1 MTLQEQLHKVAD
13 TLPPDSS
20 LEYAIER
27 LIFLNKIELGKK
39 QVEEGKVIS
48 QQEIENR
55 VKSWQQ

>member
-1 MTLQEQLHKVAD
+1 MTLKEQLHKVAD

-27 LIFLNKIELGKK
+27 LIFLSKIELGKK

-48 QQEIENR
+48 QQELENK
-55 VKSWQQ
+55 VKSWQK